1 MSTRAPADLKPPA
14 GWLFLL
20 RLLAWEHVL
29 LGTLSVIGGAL
40 ALVAPPEDA
49 PPPALAPLYLAAGGA
64 LVVAG
69 AGMLSY
75 RRWGRTVAIALAL
88 LIGGLSTVPSVVG
101 LVNAGVLVPPAPLPM
116 GHALVTIGL
125 LTRPH
130 IRRVFG
136 LRF

>member
-49 PPPALAPLYLAAGGA
+49 PPAALAPLYLAAGGA

-75 RRWGRTVAIALAL
+75 RRWGRTLAIALAI
-88 LIGGLSTVPSVVG
+88 LIGGLSTVPSVIG
-101 LVNAGVLVPPAPLPM
+101 LVTAGVLVPPSPVSM
-116 GHALVTIGL
+116 GHALIAIGL
-125 LTRPH
+125 LTRPS
-130 IRRVFG
+130 IRRAFG
-136 LRF
+136 VGF